1 METISELAIILHNY
15 FPWNKARLDCLVKT
29 IFAILTVQTVN
40 MSSLANAFFG
50 EATSESHYRRLQRFI
65 SWLATFEKAAQRLL
79 APLTLGILQL
89 GKPGSLLYL
98 AVDRTNWKFGKIH
111 INLLVFG
118 VRYHGVNIP
127 LVWTSLGKAGTSN
140 AQERISLTKHLLKLL
155 GKRPF
160 VLTADREFIGDEW
173 FHYLA
178 KKQIP
183 FVIRIKGN
191 IHVTRPGSSHSVP
204 ATQLFKRLRNGKKKA
219 LEGFHHVLGLPL
231 FIAAGR
237 NEKGEL
243 LIVVSNQFRKR
254 ALKEYMKRWGIEC
267 LFSCLKK
274 RGFCFEETHLT
285 DKRRISAIF
294 FILVIVTAWTMR
306 AGINM
311 RKQLP
316 IRIASH
322 GRKRKSFFRRGLDAI
337 YRQIMCLGSYLEGFT
352 RFIKLIPKKL
362 LLRSV
367 YEKAF

>member
-1 METISELAIILHNY
+1 MEAISELAIILHDY
-15 FPWNKARLDCLVKT
+15 FPWNKARLNCLAKM

-40 MSSLANAFFG
+40 MASIANAFFG
-50 EATSESHYRRLQRFI
+50 EATPESHYRRLQRFI
-65 SWLATFEKAAQRLL
+65 AWLSAFEVSAQRML
-79 APLTLGILQL
+79 APLILGILQL
-89 GKPGSLLYL
+89 RKPDCLLHIAL
-98 AVDRTNWKFGKIH
+98 DRTNWKFGKVH

-127 LVWTSLGKAGTSN
+127 LVWTSLGKAGSSN
-140 AQERISLTKHLLKLL
+140 TQDRISLTKRLLKCLE
-155 GKRPF
+155 KAPF

-173 FHYLA
+173 FYYLA

-191 IHVTRPGSSHSVP
+191 THVARPGSSHSVP
-204 ATQLFKRLRNGKKKA
+204 ATQLFKRLKNGKKKS
-219 LEGFHHVLGLPL
+219 LEGLHHVLGLPL

-274 RGFCFEETHLT
+274 RGFCFEDTHLT
-285 DKRRISAIF
+285 DKERISAIF

-316 IRIASH
+316 IKVASH

-337 YRQIMCLGSYLEGFT
+337 YRQIIRLSSYLEEFMC
-352 RFIKLIPKKL
+352 FIKLIPRKRT
-362 LLRSV
+362 LRSA
-367 YEKAF
+367 YEQAF